1 MIKLLKVLLIPLVL
15 CLVLLLAIT
24 SVYQWLYAPGVLHV
38 KKAQFMVSDSMLPPD
53 FLSSEVEQRLLPDNW
68 LRSMRGFGGSG
79 WYEVHIPKQEQQ
91 GHVWGVFIP
100 RANMNVALFLNHH
113 EIGNSGHFSEPVSR
127 NWARPLYY
135 NIPAGFLSENDNVMH
150 IHLKSYADE
159 AGGLSE
165 LLIGEQDALLPLY
178 KTRNFVQID
187 LAKITFFMN
196 IFAGLLALFLWR
208 LRRFEPMYAWFSV
221 ICFSSSFFIL
231 NTFLL
236 EIPIGRNAWH
246 FLVYVAIGWF
256 ACSLLMFTLHFIK
269 KNKPVWERYLL
280 IYMLISSLVV
290 LGLQNIF
297 VAMFWHI
304 GSLMM
309 VSYACIVLFRSW
321 LSSGEAA
328 ELVLFIALLFT
339 FGLGF
344 HDWYTRLTL
353 QQFGSPVLMHL
364 GPPLMLL
371 AISWIL
377 IVRFVKSMQA
387 NESFNIELQLRIQ
400 EARSELNQEHQRVQ
414 VLLQQEAKL
423 GERNRIMKDLHDGLG
438 SYLMSAHSIAR
449 IKQLDDGIQQALNDA
464 LFWLKTSIDTLDSE
478 DSDLASLLGTF
489 RYRVEPQL
497 KSCGIILDWQMDD
510 LSKYQLP
517 SEQHLHVVRI
527 MQEAVTNVIKHA
539 KASCLS
545 IHVKSLE
552 DQHVCLSIEDNG
564 CGISGE
570 QVGHG
575 LKNMRE
581 RIEMIGGSMHM
592 DEAVS
597 GGVLLKFTLPA

>member
-1 MIKLLKVLLIPLVL
+1 
-15 CLVLLLAIT
+15 
-24 SVYQWLYAPGVLHV
+24 
-38 KKAQFMVSDSMLPPD
+38 
-53 FLSSEVEQRLLPDNW
+53 
-68 LRSMRGFGGSG
+68 
-79 WYEVHIPKQEQQ
+79 
-91 GHVWGVFIP
+91 
-100 RANMNVALFLNHH
+100 
-113 EIGNSGHFSEPVSR
+113 
-127 NWARPLYY
+127 
-135 NIPAGFLSENDNVMH
+135 
-150 IHLKSYADE
+150 
-159 AGGLSE
+159 
-165 LLIGEQDALLPLY
+165 
-178 KTRNFVQID
+178 
-187 LAKITFFMN
+187 
-196 IFAGLLALFLWR
+196 
-208 LRRFEPMYAWFSV
+208 
-221 ICFSSSFFIL
+221 
-231 NTFLL
+231 
-236 EIPIGRNAWH
+236 
-246 FLVYVAIGWF
+246 
-256 ACSLLMFTLHFIK
+256 
-269 KNKPVWERYLL
+269 
-280 IYMLISSLVV
+280 
-290 LGLQNIF
+290 
-297 VAMFWHI
+297 
-304 GSLMM
+304 
-309 VSYACIVLFRSW
+309 
-321 LSSGEAA
+321 
-328 ELVLFIALLFT
+328 
-339 FGLGF
+339 
-344 HDWYTRLTL
+344 
-353 QQFGSPVLMHL
+353 
-364 GPPLMLL
+364 MLL

-377 IVRFVKSMQA
+377 VVRFVKSMQA

-478 DSDLASLLGTF
+478 DGDLASLLGTF
-489 RYRVEPQL
+489 RYRIEPQL
-497 KSCGIILDWQMDD
+497 KSCGIILDWKMDD
-510 LSKYQLP
+510 ISKYQLP

-597 GGVLLKFTLPA
+597 GGVLLEFTLPA